1 MKYDELNLGYL
12 RDYINKIYQL
22 KNYLIIDC
30 IVDYDSDV
38 IKVYLSDEI
47 YRIEIPIV
55 DYDKYL
61 RYDKLN
67 KIKNKIYER
76 RRNII

>member
-38 IKVYLSDEI
+38 IKVYLSDEV

-61 RYDKLN
+61 RYDKL
-67 KIKNKIYER
+67 KKLKNNLNVK
-76 RRNII
+76 